1 MRDHWISQF
10 YLKSFL
16 DNNSEKLYVFNKKS
30 KIGDFKSPKSICWSE
45 DYYSFSNVFLG
56 NERII
61 DDFFKRTVENN
72 AAPIIKKIS
81 FDSNYKLT
89 IEDKRK
95 LAVFISFLRIRVP
108 KFEKKAKEFVEKPIK
123 DSLKKLSELNEAEN
137 FIKTY
142 EEKTGLKSDMQPDD
156 FLEFIKSYSKNYE
169 ASRNIYFLS
178 RMFSIGK
185 KQVDLILDM
194 DWSFVHASPKR
205 AFITCDNPFVLS
217 SEGKVYSDEIIS
229 IMDPKMI
236 KIVPLSKN
244 VCLFIGFKNNNLD
257 TYNTYRKFKSF
268 GGKFVRLINTYFII
282 NSDELIIGS
291 NKNII
296 QKLLKIEKII

>member
-1 MRDHWISQF
+1 MKDHWISQF
-10 YLKSFL
+10 YLKGFL
-16 DNNSEKLYVFNKKS
+16 DKNSEKLYVFNKKS
-30 KIGDFKSPKSICWSE
+30 KIGDLKSPKSICWSE
-45 DYYSFSNVFLG
+45 DYYSLFNAGFG
-56 NERII
+56 NERLI
-61 DDFFKRTVENN
+61 DDFFKYEVENN

-81 FDSNYKLT
+81 SDCNCKLT

-108 KFEKKAKEFVEKPIK
+108 KFEKIAKEFVEKPIQ

-142 EEKTGLKSDMQPDD
+142 EEETGLKSDMQPDD
-156 FLEFIKSYSKNYE
+156 FLEFIKSYSKDYE
-169 ASRNIYFLS
+169 ASRNIYFLN
-178 RMFSIGK
+178 RMFSIGN

-194 DWSFVHASPKR
+194 DWSFVYASSKR

-217 SEGKVYSDEIIS
+217 SEGKAYSAEIIS
-229 IMDPKMI
+229 IMDPAMI
-236 KIVPLSKN
+236 KIVPLTKN
-244 VCLFIGFKNNNLD
+244 VCLFIGFKNSNSF
-257 TYNTYRKFKSF
+257 NTYRKFKSF
-268 GGKFVRLINTYFII
+268 GGKSVRIINTYFID